1 MIDINEIHTFGTSH
15 TQGGGFEWNDTNN
28 PKKLELLDK
37 FYSHLDIPKKQEFF
51 SWPGQLHQKTGVEV
65 INHGQSGFGDEKIY
79 RSFYKL
85 LEDKNFYNSI
95 NKKLFIFEFAQM
107 GRKEYFCNSI
117 NDYIILNYWGKNEQ
131 GHFHDYKKY
140 DENNLDF
147 AFTNDFYNHN
157 EILNSN
163 ELKNKYFNFFKKSW
177 SPHIYQQ
184 KISMDAIG
192 FISFLETLS
201 INYLIVNS
209 PFFRLY
215 DMNTYISWGITE
227 KEVEF
232 TNGKGNM
239 LGMVTKEKLTISDET
254 NGAYQDGH
262 AGYQGNNIISDYVI
276 KKINKTY
283 NLIK

>member
-95 NKKLFIFEFAQM
+95 NKKLFIFEFAMM

-131 GHFHDYKKY
+131 GHFHDY
-140 DENNLDF
+140 
-147 AFTNDFYNHN
+147 
-157 EILNSN
+157 
-163 ELKNKYFNFFKKSW
+163 
-177 SPHIYQQ
+177 
-184 KISMDAIG
+184 
-192 FISFLETLS
+192 
-201 INYLIVNS
+201 
-209 PFFRLY
+209 
-215 DMNTYISWGITE
+215 
-227 KEVEF
+227 
-232 TNGKGNM
+232 
-239 LGMVTKEKLTISDET
+239 
-254 NGAYQDGH
+254 
-262 AGYQGNNIISDYVI
+262 
-276 KKINKTY
+276 
-283 NLIK
+283 

>member
-1 MIDINEIHTFGTSH
+1 MIDINQIHTFGTSH
-15 TQGGGFEWNDTNN
+15 TQGGGFEWDKTDSS
-28 PKKLELLDK
+28 KKLELLQK
-37 FYSHLDIPKKQEFF
+37 FYSHLDIPKKQEHF

-65 INHGQSGFGDEKIY
+65 INHGQSGFGDEKMY
-79 RSFYKL
+79 RSFYTL

-117 NDYIILNYWGKNEQ
+117 NDYVILNYWGKNEQ

-140 DENNLDF
+140 DEYNLEF
-147 AFTNDFYNHN
+147 TLTNDFYNHN
-157 EILNSN
+157 DILNSK
-163 ELKNKYFNFFKKSW
+163 ELKDKYFNFFKKSW
-177 SPHIYQQ
+177 TPNIYQEN
-184 KISMDAIG
+184 ISMNAID

-209 PFFRLY
+209 PFFREW

-227 KEVEF
+227 KEVSF
-232 TNGKGNM
+232 SNGTGNM
-239 LGMVTKEKLTISDET
+239 LGMIINEKLTITDET
-254 NGAYQDGH
+254 NGGIQDGH
-262 AGYQGNNIISDYVI
+262 AGYKGNSIISDYVI
-276 KKINKTY
+276 KKINKSY